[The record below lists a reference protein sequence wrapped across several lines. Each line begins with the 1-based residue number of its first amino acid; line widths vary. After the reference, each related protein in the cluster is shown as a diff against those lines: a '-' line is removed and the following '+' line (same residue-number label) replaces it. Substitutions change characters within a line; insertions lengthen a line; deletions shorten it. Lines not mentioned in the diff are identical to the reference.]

1 MAALGDVM
9 PTRKP
14 TTRDLEMTLRGRIG
28 SSGVIS
34 GKCRSDYLPFG
45 RVIRYSRPPCSNPL
59 GRSKPV
65 VKRNSPA
72 CAALGSADL
81 PARVAGTRQ
90 HSQSRRRR
98 SATTA
103 AGEPRF
109 PPRIFRL
116 DRLRRKS
123 SAGVLRRVAG
133 SASQIG
139 GLARQIINRAAK
151 LGLELARCL
160 VQLAVDLGAG
170 IARQTANRILY
181 AAQGL
186 LAFTLV

>member
-1 MAALGDVM
+1 MSAGVRLQFLAVRARLLPQEERLHAISAVIA
-9 PTRKP
+9 
-14 TTRDLEMTLRGRIG
+14 RGG
-28 SSGVIS
+28 IS
-34 GKCRSDYLPFG
+34 GRL
-45 RVIRYSRPPCSNPL
+45 IRGSRPPCANPRRPRACRNRVL
-59 GRSKPV
+59 
-65 VKRNSPA
+65 KRNSHA
-72 CAALGSADL
+72 CAALASADL
-81 PARVAGTRQ
+81 PARAAGTRQ